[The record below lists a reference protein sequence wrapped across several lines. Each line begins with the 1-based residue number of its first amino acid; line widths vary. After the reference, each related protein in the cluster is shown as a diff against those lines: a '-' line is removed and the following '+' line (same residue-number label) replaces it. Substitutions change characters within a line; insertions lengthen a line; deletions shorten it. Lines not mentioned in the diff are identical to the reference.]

1 MRFSV
6 LSSGSKANSTF
17 IECGDTRILIDCGL
31 SCRMLEGRLRL
42 IDVDPESLDAILVT
56 HEHSDHIRGISRFS
70 KKYKLPVYANKATK
84 KRIDDVHAFEIF
96 CTGEAFEVGSLN
108 VSPISIT
115 HDAVDPVAFVLKGAG
130 LKFAQITDLGRVT
143 PLIRDALQGCHSMVL
158 ESNHDKD
165 MLWSCSYPW
174 QLKQRI
180 SSSHGHLSNE
190 TASQLL
196 SEVLH
201 SELHHVVLG
210 HISENSNTP
219 EVAHQTALRSIAGF
233 EPKSLRCANVY
244 QPTPILEVAA

>member
-17 IECGDTRILIDCGL
+17 IECGGTRILIDCGL

-56 HEHSDHIRGISRFS
+56 HEHSDHTRGIARFS
-70 KKYKLPVYANKATK
+70 KKYQLPVYANRSTK
-84 KRIDDVHAFEIF
+84 RHIGEAFAFEIF
-96 CTGEAFEVGSLN
+96 NTGEAFDVGEFS
-108 VSPISIT
+108 VSPVSIT
-115 HDAVDPVAFVLKGAG
+115 HDAVEPVAFIVRGGG
-130 LKFAQITDLGRVT
+130 LKFAQVTDLGRVT
-143 PLIRDALQGCHSMVL
+143 PLIRDSLQGCHSLVL

-165 MLWSCSYPW
+165 MLWSCSYSW

-190 TASQLL
+190 TAGQLL
-196 SEVLH
+196 KEVLH
-201 SELHHVVLG
+201 SDLHHVVLG

-219 EVAHQTALRSIAGF
+219 EVAHQTALRCIEGF
-233 EPKSLRCANVY
+233 EPKSLRCANVH
-244 QPTPILEVAA
+244 QPTPLLSVAA